1 MDQYGTVAIKEIGSK
16 PGEKL
21 DEMLISKHEAVLSC
35 CFDENYYVIL
45 PTKCSQE
52 LKDRYKFLPAFPHP
66 EFSSRTVLMNNA
78 QIKDML
84 VKGGFL

>member
-1 MDQYGTVAIKEIGSK
+1 MDHYGRVDIKEIGSK

-21 DEMLISKHEAVLSC
+21 DEMLISKHEALLSR
-35 CFDENYYVIL
+35 CFDKHYYVIL

-52 LKDRYKFLPAFPHP
+52 LKDKYQQLPAFAYP
-66 EFSSRTVLMNNA
+66 EFSSRTVLMDRD

-84 VKGGFL
+84 IKGGFL